1 MNGAG
6 TRPTTPKT
14 NPTETTSMSSMN
26 ETTQALHPLAEQP
39 LELADT
45 LRSGNAWKVRLACG
59 YMGLTVTRRTFDI
72 VQGDLETEAFAR
84 INPWRQVPALLTPQ
98 GEWLAESQAILWY
111 LGRGTPWL
119 PEGRLEQAQVASWL
133 SFEQT
138 QHMHAFAQ
146 PRLLIHL
153 RQTARVDDPAMVQW
167 RAIGMRAAAWMDAH
181 LAERLFLVG
190 DAPTIADVALY
201 PYTSM
206 AQEGGYDLSAFT
218 HISAWLARM
227 RALPG
232 FTPLLETA

>member
-1 MNGAG
+1 M
-6 TRPTTPKT
+6 TT
-14 NPTETTSMSSMN
+14 
-26 ETTQALHPLAEQP
+26 HPLAGQP

-45 LRSGNAWKVRLACG
+45 LRSGNAWKIRLACG
-59 YMGLTVTRRTFDI
+59 YMGLALTRRTFDI
-72 VQGDLETEAFAR
+72 VQGDLETEAFGR
-84 INPWRQVPALLTPQ
+84 INPWRQVPALRTPE
-98 GEWLAESQAILWY
+98 GVWLAESQAILWY

-119 PEGRLEQAQVASWL
+119 PEGRLAQAQVASWL

-153 RQTARVDDPAMVQW
+153 RGTARVDDPAMVEW
-167 RAIGMRAAAWMDAH
+167 RRAGMRAAAWMEDH
-181 LAERLFLVG
+181 LAGRAFLVG
-190 DAPTIADVALY
+190 EAPTIADIALY

-206 AQEGGYDLSAFT
+206 AGQGGYDLSAFP
-218 HISAWLARM
+218 HINAWLARM